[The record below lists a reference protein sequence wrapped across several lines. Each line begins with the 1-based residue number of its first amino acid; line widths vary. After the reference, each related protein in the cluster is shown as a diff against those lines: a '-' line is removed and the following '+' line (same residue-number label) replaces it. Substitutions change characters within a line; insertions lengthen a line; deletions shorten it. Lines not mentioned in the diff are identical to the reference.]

1 MRKAKWSKGG
11 SAVLIAVALIFFA
24 TAVSASGGGDAHG
37 GGGISP
43 EKWKDLWY
51 RVFNFAGL
59 AAILVYFLRKP
70 LAGGLRSRRET
81 IAQQLEE
88 LEARKGEAER
98 MYKEAEAKVARLDAE
113 VKKIIAEAVKQGE
126 VEKERIIADGERSA
140 GDMKRQAKMAVAH
153 ELAEAKSRLKA
164 EIAEQAVL
172 LAEEL
177 IKKNLQP
184 ADQHKMVE
192 EYLDKVGGIQ

>member
-1 MRKAKWSKGG
+1 MRKAKWSKRG
-11 SAVLIAVALIFFA
+11 SAVLAAVAVLLLA
-24 TAVSASGGGDAHG
+24 TAASASSGEGS
-37 GGGISP
+37 GISP
-43 EKWKDLWY
+43 EKWWDLWY
-51 RVFNFAGL
+51 RVMNFAAL
-59 AAILVYFLRKP
+59 VAILVYFLRKP
-70 LAGGLRSRRET
+70 FAGGLKSRRDT

-98 MYKEAEAKVARLDAE
+98 MYKEGEAKLARLDAE
-113 VKKIIAEAVKQGE
+113 VKSIIAEAVRMGE
-126 VEKERIIADGERSA
+126 AEKERIIADGERAA
-140 GDMKRQAKMAVAH
+140 GDMKRQAQMAVAH
-153 ELAEAKSRLKA
+153 ELAEAKRRLKA

-184 ADQHKMVE
+184 TDQHKMVE